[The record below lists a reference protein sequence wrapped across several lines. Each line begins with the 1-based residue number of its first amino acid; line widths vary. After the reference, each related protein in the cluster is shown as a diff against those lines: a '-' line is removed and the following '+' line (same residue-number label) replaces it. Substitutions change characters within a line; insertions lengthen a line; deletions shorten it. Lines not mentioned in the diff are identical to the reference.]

1 MAVKTQGEFQSTLG
15 GFVEKEILLSVM
27 LASRSGSVVSPLN
40 GCVLR
45 WSPQGCPALSVT
57 SSSWGREYLRSGPVS
72 LELGLCENQGSG
84 LMTRVP
90 DFRQFLS
97 GAGGLDCR
105 DQCRML

>member
-45 WSPQGCPALSVT
+45 WSPQGCLQWAFQPSLSPAPH
-57 SSSWGREYLRSGPVS
+57 GAVS
-72 LELGLCENQGSG
+72 I
-84 LMTRVP
+84 
-90 DFRQFLS
+90 
-97 GAGGLDCR
+97 
-105 DQCRML
+105 